1 MKEPPGSQ
9 SAITL
14 KLNRLARNRVGGG
27 WSPGVRAEAE
37 ERLNRAMR
45 TGNLAAAAGRALAP
59 RALAQQGP
67 ASEAVAARGS
77 ERRHLRDWPEVD
89 GIEQRRLI
97 ALVILDS
104 IQQGR
109 EVVYDWTIHT
119 EDHFVVRDF
128 DDILSLTFYNMP
140 HPDDWHAPAPE
151 EYQLKRRRAK

>member
-14 KLNRLARNRVGGG
+14 KLNRLARLRVAGG
-27 WSPGVRAEAE
+27 WSPGVRNQAVT
-37 ERLNRAMR
+37 RLTRAMSN
-45 TGNLAAAAGRALAP
+45 GNLKAVASRALAP
-59 RALAQQGP
+59 RARGQRGP
-67 ASEAVAARGS
+67 ASQAIAARGS
-77 ERRHLRDWPEVD
+77 EQQHLLDWPAVD
-89 GIEQRRLI
+89 SVEQRRLI

-140 HPDDWHAPAPE
+140 HPDDWHAPKPE
-151 EYQLKRRRAK
+151 DYQRKMSGA